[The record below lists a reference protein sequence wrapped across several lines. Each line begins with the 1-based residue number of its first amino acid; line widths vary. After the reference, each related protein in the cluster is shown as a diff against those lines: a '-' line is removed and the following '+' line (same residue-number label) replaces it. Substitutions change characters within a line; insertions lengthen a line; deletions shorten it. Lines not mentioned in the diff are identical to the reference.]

1 MILKNNE
8 ERKQFLE
15 EYAKWDLID
24 EVKELKVKFF
34 KIVLPTKAV
43 IIATEWQ
50 SPGNKYVP
58 AHKSRKYAL
67 IIDDTHTGKLP
78 STSFGCD
85 DSAYSE
91 YDLDGVSE
99 NYLIDYLR
107 KNKCNITIP
116 EEKNVIDYK
125 GFSLRTCDDGKS
137 YDVLSPDFNNR
148 QMYIGA
154 SIEDAK
160 LWVDQWHIKYDED

>member
-85 DSAYSE
+85 DSVYFE
-91 YDLDGVSE
+91 YDLAGVSE
-99 NYLIDYLR
+99 NYLVDYLR
-107 KNKCNITIP
+107 KNRCDITIP
-116 EEKNVIDYK
+116 KAKNIVAYR
-125 GFSLRTCDDGKS
+125 GFLLRTSDDGKS
-137 YDVLSPDFNNR
+137 CKVLSPEFNSEP
-148 QMYIGA
+148 MYIGV
-154 SIEDAK
+154 SIENAK
-160 LWVDQWHIKYDED
+160 LRVDQWHDKYDED